1 MSKPKYDKFY
11 TKKEVVDMCIDFL
24 GCVDSF
30 DCIIEPS
37 VGAGIFIK
45 NFDEKSV
52 YGFDIEPE
60 TTETRAVITKAD
72 FLNIPVEQLNKGAN
86 ILVLGNPPF
95 GRQNSLAIKFFNHCS
110 NISNVNWIAFILPK
124 SFRKQSIQSKLN
136 PFFHLEREMEIPEDA
151 FEYKDQTYNI
161 PCVFQMW
168 IRKSERR
175 PQTQTERL
183 NSIHLE
189 FVKLSNHIPNFLIS
203 IRRVGFYAGKAK
215 RYENENA
222 QSHYFLSAT
231 NVDIANQVIEYL
243 NGIRWE
249 FNNSVGPRSIS
260 KQEFIRELN
269 RYFTSLN
276 SD

>member
-11 TKKEVVDMCIDFL
+11 TKQEVADMCIDFL
-24 GCVDSF
+24 GCVNSF

-37 VGAGIFIK
+37 VGSGSLIK
-45 NFDEKSV
+45 KFDGKSV

-60 TTETRAVITKAD
+60 ISETRAIITKAD
-72 FLNIPVEQLNKGAN
+72 FLAIPVEQLNKGDN
-86 ILVLGNPPF
+86 IIVLGNPPF

-110 NISNVNWIAFILPK
+110 NISNVNCIAFILPK

-161 PCVFQMW
+161 PCVFQIW
-168 IRKSERR
+168 IRKPERR
-175 PQTQTERL
+175 PEIIQEKLESSQ
-183 NSIHLE
+183 LE
-189 FVKLSNHIPNFLIS
+189 FIKMTEPKTTNDAIVS

-215 RYENENA
+215 RYENENN
-222 QSHYFLSAT
+222 QSHYFLKVVNTRLA
-231 NVDIANQVIEYL
+231 DLVIEYL
-243 NGIRWE
+243 NSIHWE

-269 RYFTSLN
+269 NFRLK
-276 SD
+276 

>member
-11 TKKEVVDMCIDFL
+11 TKQEVADMCIDFL
-24 GCVDSF
+24 GCVNSF

-37 VGAGIFIK
+37 VGSGSLIK
-45 NFDEKSV
+45 KFDGKSV

-60 TTETRAVITKAD
+60 IAETRAIITKAD
-72 FLNIPVEQLNKGAN
+72 FLTIPVEQLNKGDN
-86 ILVLGNPPF
+86 IIVLGNPPF

-110 NISNVNWIAFILPK
+110 NISNVNCIAFILPK

-151 FEYKDQTYNI
+151 FEYKDQNYNI
-161 PCVFQMW
+161 PCVFQIW
-168 IRKSERR
+168 IRKPERR
-175 PQTQTERL
+175 PEIIQEKLESSQ
-183 NSIHLE
+183 LE
-189 FVKLSNHIPNFLIS
+189 FIKMTEPKTTNDAIVS

-215 RYENENA
+215 RYENENN
-222 QSHYFLSAT
+222 QSHYFLKVVNTRLA
-231 NVDIANQVIEYL
+231 DLVIEYL
-243 NGIRWE
+243 NSIHWE

-269 RYFTSLN
+269 NFRLK
-276 SD
+276 